1 MAKERTAFVCQQCG
15 YQTVRWMGKCPD
27 CGTWASLLEERAAT
41 RGAAGRPGA
50 SGGPAP
56 RPITAVPTDGT
67 LRIPLGLAEADRA
80 LGGGL
85 TPGSVLILGGEPG
98 IGKSTLLLQAAAA
111 AVRGGRRVL
120 YVSAEESEGQIRSRA
135 ERLGALAE
143 GLLLLPETRLEAIL
157 GQAEATRPDFLI
169 LDSVQMVSS
178 GDLQSGP
185 GTISQ
190 VREAAAALQRAA
202 KQTGMSVLLIG
213 HVTKDGSLA
222 GPKSLEHLV
231 DTVLSFEGDQGHPYR
246 VLRVLKHR
254 FGSTEEIGLFEMTD
268 AGLEEVGN
276 PSGRLLRERPAQ
288 APGSAVLAALE
299 GSRPMLLEVQA
310 LVAPAG
316 LGAAR
321 RVAGGVDRERLALLL
336 AVLERHVGLALG
348 ASDVY
353 VNVAGGLRVTEPA
366 ADLAVVAAVLSSAQG
381 RPVDPHLVCCGEV
394 GLAGEVRSV
403 RQVPRRLAEAAR
415 LGFTRALLPAADAG
429 AAAPPGLALEGLRR
443 VGALPEALFAG
454 K

>member
-1 MAKERTAFVCQQCG
+1 MAKDRTAFVCQQCG

-27 CGTWASLLEERAAT
+27 CGAWGSLLEERAAA
-41 RGAAGRPGA
+41 RAAAAAPAHAGAAPV
-50 SGGPAP
+50 
-56 RPITAVPTDGT
+56 PITAVPTDGAVRT
-67 LRIPLGLAEADRA
+67 PLGLAEVDRA

-85 TPGSVLILGGEPG
+85 VPGSVLLLGGEPG

-120 YVSAEESEGQIRSRA
+120 YVSGEESAAQIRGRA
-135 ERLGALAE
+135 ERLTAVAE
-143 GLLLLPETRLEAIL
+143 GLLLLAETRLEAIL
-157 GQAEATRPDFLI
+157 GQAEATRPHLLI
-169 LDSVQMVSS
+169 LDSVQTVTAEA
-178 GDLQSGP
+178 LQSGP

-190 VREAAAALQRAA
+190 VREAAAALHRAA

-213 HVTKDGSLA
+213 HVTKDGTLA
-222 GPKSLEHLV
+222 GPKALEHLV
-231 DTVLSFEGDQGHPYR
+231 DTVLSFEGEQTQPYR
-246 VLRVLKHR
+246 VLRVLKRR
-254 FGSTEEIGLFEMTD
+254 FGSTEEVGLFEMTG
-268 AGLEEVGN
+268 AGLVEVDN
-276 PSGRLLRERPAQ
+276 PSARLLRERPEQ

-299 GSRPMLLEVQA
+299 GNRPMLMEVQA

-336 AVLERHVGLALG
+336 AVLERHVGLVLG
-348 ASDVY
+348 PSDVY

-366 ADLAVVAAVLSSAQG
+366 ADLAVVAAVLSSARN
-381 RPVDPHLVCCGEV
+381 RPVDPRLVCCGEV

-429 AAAPPGLALEGLRR
+429 APAPPGIALEGLRR
-443 VGALPEALFAG
+443 VAALPEALFPG

>member
-1 MAKERTAFVCQQCG
+1 MAKARSAFVCQQCG

-27 CGTWASLLEERAAT
+27 CGTWGSFLEERVAA
-41 RGAAGRPGA
+41 RAGAAAPIPGGA
-50 SGGPAP
+50 AP
-56 RPITAVPTDGT
+56 LPITAIPIDGI
-67 LRIPLGLAEADRA
+67 LRSPLGLAELDRA

-85 TPGSVLILGGEPG
+85 TPGSLVLLGGEPG

-111 AVRGGRRVL
+111 AVRGGQRVL
-120 YVSAEESEGQIRSRA
+120 YVSGEESAGQIRSRA

-143 GLLLLPETRLEAIL
+143 GLFLLTETRLEAIL
-157 GQAEATRPDFLI
+157 SQAEAARPHLLI
-169 LDSVQMVSS
+169 LDSVQAVTAEGLGSA
-178 GDLQSGP
+178 P
-185 GTISQ
+185 GTVSQ
-190 VREAAAALQRAA
+190 VREAATALQRVA
-202 KQTGMSVLLIG
+202 KQTAMSALLIG
-213 HVTKDGSLA
+213 HVTKDGALA

-231 DTVLSFEGDQGHPYR
+231 DTVLSFEGEQTHPYR

-254 FGSTEEIGLFEMTD
+254 FGSTEEVGLFEMTE
-268 AGLEEVGN
+268 AGLVEVGN
-276 PSGRLLRERPAQ
+276 PSARLLRERPEQ

-310 LVAPAG
+310 LVAPAA

-336 AVLERHVGLALG
+336 AVLERHMGLALG
-348 ASDVY
+348 PADVY

-366 ADLAVVAAVLSSAQG
+366 ADLAVIAAVLSSAQG
-381 RPVDPHLVCCGEV
+381 RPVDPRLVCCGEV

-415 LGFTRALLPAADAG
+415 IGFTRALLPAADAG
-429 AAAPPGLALEGLRR
+429 AAAPPGLVLDGLRR
-443 VGALPEALFAG
+443 VAALPEMLFPG